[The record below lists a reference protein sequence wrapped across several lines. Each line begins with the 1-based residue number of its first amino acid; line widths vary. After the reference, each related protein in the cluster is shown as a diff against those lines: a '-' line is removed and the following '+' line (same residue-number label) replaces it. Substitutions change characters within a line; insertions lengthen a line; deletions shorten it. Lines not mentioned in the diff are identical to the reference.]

1 MECFVQYHPI
11 TVTRSSLFFLF
22 QTVQKDAWAELD
34 LVEKRIRQ
42 QETDIERMKDE
53 YHREVLHLRNLLK
66 QKEIIIGRLQQE
78 KTYVNNFIMLYM
90 LLDFMSKLY
99 VPKHSIEGNIHWLH
113 FTRLKLCTCCKLLR
127 NYYSESHRTIIKVFN
142 NG

>member
-1 MECFVQYHPI
+1 
-11 TVTRSSLFFLF
+11 
-22 QTVQKDAWAELD
+22 VQKDAWAELD

-99 VPKHSIEGNIHWLH
+99 VPKHNIEGNIHWLH
-113 FTRLKLCTCCKLLR
+113 FTRFKLCTCCKLLH
-127 NYYSESHRTIIKVFN
+127 NYYSENHRTIIKVFN